1 MGLRQLSPGLASRK
15 NHPMMDTTWFE
26 KLIVRAITFLLM
38 VIITVSTLSLFYL
51 FAINSWHGLVEMKTS
66 MDLQESVQRAFGG
79 IFVVLLGLELLE
91 TLKTYLT
98 HHRFRLEVVLV
109 VGSIAVARHIIQLD
123 FEHISGGYL
132 AGLGV
137 LIASLVSGYFLLQKI
152 PESKGGNQPA
162 PPAH

>member
-1 MGLRQLSPGLASRK
+1 MFNTL
-15 NHPMMDTTWFE
+15 WFE
-26 KLIVRAITFLLM
+26 KLIVRTITVLLM
-38 VIITVSTLSLFYL
+38 FIIAVSTLSLVYL
-51 FAINSWHGLVEMKTS
+51 FVINTWSGLETMKTS
-66 MDLQESVQRAFGG
+66 ADLQAGVQRAFGG

-123 FEHISGGYL
+123 FEHTSGGYL

-137 LIASLVSGYFLLQKI
+137 LIASLVAGYFLLQKI
-152 PESKGGNQPA
+152 PESKGGNLPA
-162 PPAH
+162 SAG

>member
-1 MGLRQLSPGLASRK
+1 MINTA
-15 NHPMMDTTWFE
+15 WFE
-26 KLIVRAITFLLM
+26 KLVVRAITILLM
-38 VIITVSTLSLFYL
+38 LIIALSTLSLAYL
-51 FAINSWHGLVEMKTS
+51 FALNTWDGLASMKTS
-66 MDLQESVQRAFGG
+66 LDLQAGVQRAFGG

-123 FEHISGGYL
+123 FEHIGGGFL

-137 LIASLVSGYFLLQKI
+137 LIAALVAGYYLLQKV
-152 PESKGGNQPA
+152 PESKGGSLPDKTG
-162 PPAH
+162 